1 MKKYLTY
8 IIPVFTGGLFLF
20 ILFLALKPIKIN
32 RENSIEFE
40 AVVRSVDKG
49 RLNNISIAFK
59 GVPRIYTISGAA
71 QKALNADT
79 LRKQMANKRV
89 KAYYLKPGFF
99 SRFHPM
105 TDVRNITEVRLD
117 DKIIYSE
124 LQNAD

>member
-59 GVPRIYTISGAA
+59 GVPGIYTISGAA

-124 LQNAD
+124 LGNVD